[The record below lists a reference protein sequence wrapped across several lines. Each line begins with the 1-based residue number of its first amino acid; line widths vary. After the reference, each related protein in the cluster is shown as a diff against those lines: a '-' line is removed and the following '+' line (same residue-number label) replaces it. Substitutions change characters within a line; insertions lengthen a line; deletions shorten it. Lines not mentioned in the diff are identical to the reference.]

1 MIRSKVSGKAWA
13 SGWIFLVIAAGLPPG
28 WGLALAQPAASRQA
42 SSTTPRTVE
51 ELRGQI
57 SEWIEHPR
65 FAGAR
70 WGMLIQTVDGQTLFS
85 RDADRTFMPASNMK
99 LYTTAAALDILGPEA
114 RIRTSV
120 WATRR
125 PTRNGL
131 LVGDLVFQ
139 GRGDPNLSPR
149 FQEGSPPNYN
159 DLPVASRIPAI
170 EALADQLAA
179 RGIRTIRGN
188 LIADDSYLPGDLLG
202 PGWEWDD
209 VQYYYGA
216 EISALSV
223 NDNSVTLRVRP
234 ARRVG
239 HAAEVEVLPATGYVR
254 LVNRVETVASG
265 ETRIRASR
273 ALNSNTI
280 ELSGTIARAASPSEV
295 SVAVHDPAL
304 FAATLLREALAR
316 RQIRL
321 LGRVVRVDLGQR
333 ALDPIDEK
341 RWMELAGIDSAPV
354 SELIRVVNKQSQNL
368 HAELL
373 LRVLG
378 RAAVQL
384 PCQEDP
390 FPAEGCEPA
399 RPVNRASTPHLP
411 LDEFGQPLPILARGN
426 ALRRAF
432 LTRAGIDP
440 MQLSLRDGSG
450 LARQNLVTP
459 AATIRL
465 LAFMENH
472 PHRTVFQESLVI
484 AGVDGTLERRMRDSA
499 ATNNFRGKTGTLSY
513 ANALSGYLQTRGG
526 HRLLVSLMGN
536 HYVGPGRDVTM
547 VFDQIC
553 NLLADY
559 AGELSVSGGA
569 Q

>member
-1 MIRSKVSGKAWA
+1 MLS
-13 SGWIFLVIAAGLPPG
+13 LVIWAGLLAGAG
-28 WGLALAQPAASRQA
+28 WVVAQPAVGRQTT
-42 SSTTPRTVE
+42 STAPRTVE
-51 ELRGQI
+51 ELRRQI
-57 SEWIEHPR
+57 HEWIEHPR

-70 WGMLIQTVDGQTLFS
+70 WGMLIQTVDGQTLFA

-99 LYTTAAALDILGPEA
+99 LYTTAAALDLLGPEV
-114 RIRTSV
+114 RVRTSV

-149 FQEGSPPNYN
+149 FQEADPRAYSE
-159 DLPVASRIPAI
+159 LPVASRVPAI

-223 NDNSVTLRVRP
+223 NDNSVTLRVTP

-239 HAAEVEVLPATGYVR
+239 QAAQVSVLPETGYVR
-254 LVNRVETVASG
+254 LVNRVQTVASG
-265 ETRIRASR
+265 ETRVRAYR

-280 ELSGTIARAASPSEV
+280 EILGTAARGASPTEV
-295 SVAVHDPAL
+295 SVAIHDPAL

-321 LGRVVRVDLGQR
+321 LGRVVRVDLEQR
-333 ALDPIDEK
+333 ALDPLDER
-341 RWMELAGIDSAPV
+341 RWVELAGIDSAPL
-354 SELIRVVNKQSQNL
+354 SEMIRVVNKQSQNL

-373 LRVLG
+373 LRMLG
-378 RAAVQL
+378 RAPVQL
-384 PCQEDP
+384 PCEEDP
-390 FPAEGCEPA
+390 FPAEGCGTP
-399 RPVNRASTPHLP
+399 RPVNGASPSHLP
-411 LDEFGQPLPILARGN
+411 LDEFGRPLPILARGN
-426 ALRRAF
+426 AFRRAF
-432 LTRAGIDP
+432 LVRAGIDP
-440 MQLSLRDGSG
+440 SQLSLRDGSG

-465 LAFMENH
+465 LAYMESH
-472 PHRTVFQESLVI
+472 PHRDAFHDSLVI

-536 HYVGPGRDVTM
+536 HYVGPGRDVTT

-553 NLLADY
+553 GLLADY
-559 AGELSVSGGA
+559 AGELSDSLA
-569 Q
+569 PQ

>member
-13 SGWIFLVIAAGLPPG
+13 SGWVFLIIAAGLQPE
-28 WGLALAQPAASRQA
+28 WGLALAQPATSRQV
-42 SSTTPRTVE
+42 SSATPRTVE
-51 ELRGQI
+51 ELQRRI
-57 SEWIEHPR
+57 TEWIEHPR

-114 RIRTSV
+114 RVRTSV

-159 DLPVASRIPAI
+159 DLPITSRIPAI

-223 NDNSVTLRVRP
+223 NDNSVTLRVVP

-239 HAAEVEVLPATGYVR
+239 RVAEVDVLPATGYVR
-254 LVNRVETVASG
+254 LVNRVETVANG
-265 ETRIRASR
+265 ETRVRAYR

-280 ELSGTIARAASPSEV
+280 ELSGRMARTASPTEV
-295 SVAVHDPAL
+295 SVAIHDPAL
-304 FAATLLREALAR
+304 FAATLLKEALAR

-333 ALDPIDEK
+333 ALDPIDEE
-341 RWMELAGIDSAPV
+341 RWVELAGIDSAPV

-373 LRVLG
+373 LRMLG
-378 RAAVQL
+378 RAPVKL
-384 PCQEDP
+384 PCEEDP
-390 FPAEGCEPA
+390 FPSEGCERP
-399 RPVNRASTPHLP
+399 RPVRESSNPQLP
-411 LDEFGQPLPILARGN
+411 LDEFGQPLPILTRGN

-440 MQLSLRDGSG
+440 SQLSLRDGSG

-465 LAFMENH
+465 LEFMENH
-472 PHRTVFQESLVI
+472 PHRTAFRESLVI

-526 HRLLVSLMGN
+526 DRLLISLMGN

-553 NLLADY
+553 GLLANY
-559 AGELSVSGGA
+559 AGELNA
-569 Q
+569 KALPE